1 MNLPKVIQTAIDSLP
16 DPDATIHADVLS
28 AWDTRT
34 KPIGSLGRLE
44 PLAAQIASIQGTRT
58 PRAAQRKV
66 QLFAGCHGITQEGVS
81 LFPDEV
87 NQLMFDN
94 FNTGGAAISV
104 ICRSAGI
111 GFEAIDA
118 GIQNATRSFLHEP
131 ALSEVELEQALL
143 LGWNAVPDGIDL
155 YAVGEMG
162 IGNTSCASAIAAAVL
177 KCNVDALTGPG
188 VGVDEATR
196 KHKADV
202 IARALDH
209 HADALKHPLDILRC
223 LGGRELAAMTGA
235 ILSTACKGIPVVLD
249 GVISTASAAI
259 AIETVPAL
267 KGYQIAGHQSQEPAH
282 RYLLD
287 RYELEPLLQLNMR
300 LGEGTGAALAMD
312 ICQRAVDCFNDM
324 ATFESIGLG

>member
-1 MNLPKVIQTAIDSLP
+1 MKLPIIIQTAVDSLTE
-16 DPDATIHADVLS
+16 PDASIHAHVLS
-28 AWDTRT
+28 AWDSRT

-44 PLAAQIASIQGTRT
+44 ALAAQIAAIQKTRR
-58 PRAAQRKV
+58 PRAARRMV

-81 LFPDEV
+81 LFPNEV

-94 FNTGGAAISV
+94 FNSGGAAISV

-111 GFEAIDA
+111 EFEAIDA
-118 GIQNATRSFLHEP
+118 GIQNTTRSFLHGP
-131 ALSEVELEQALL
+131 ALTETELEQALL
-143 LGWNAVPDGIDL
+143 LGWNSVPDGIDV

-177 KCNVDALTGPG
+177 KCKVNELTGPG
-188 VGVDEATR
+188 VGIDEATR

-202 IARALDH
+202 IARALDF

-223 LGGRELAAMTGA
+223 VGGHELAAMTGA
-235 ILSTACKGIPVVLD
+235 ILGAVCKRIPVVLD

-259 AIETVPAL
+259 AIETVPTL
-267 KGYQIAGHQSQEPAH
+267 KKFLIAGHQSQEPAH
-282 RYLLD
+282 RYLLK

-312 ICQRAVDCFNDM
+312 ICQRSVDCFNDM